1 MEKSKSSGIGITGV
15 LFIIFLVLK
24 LTDIIDWSWW
34 WVFSPIWIPICL
46 VIGLAIIVI
55 LAVIIGL
62 VIAVS
67 LGYDI
72 NKLKNRFGDKS

>member
-1 MEKSKSSGIGITGV
+1 MEKSKSSGIGIPGV
-15 LFIIFLVLK
+15 LFIVFLVLK
-24 LTDIIDWSWW
+24 LTGNIDWSWW
-34 WVFSPIWIPICL
+34 WVFSPIWIS
-46 VIGLAIIVI
+46 IGLAFAVI

-62 VIAVS
+62 VIALS